1 MAKLI
6 PSGVINLP
14 NFAELQYKLNEQ
26 ERQKQLQFDEWSS
39 QFQKKAGTYLD
50 ADREAVQQS
59 YDQVEKALGELATD
73 PDNVE
78 LRRKVREANAAYNQ
92 VAGTAQFLADNYRQ
106 QWSAYNANPDQF
118 SLGGENAVD
127 VFNRERT
134 TKRDAN
140 QIMSMASNP
149 FTLMPKYKY
158 DMQSPNQIAD
168 EMIAAFDR
176 NKNDFIKSDGS
187 IDQVK
192 AEKFAQEF
200 LQARNIDPAQLKN
213 AVVFEGVSQ
222 RKIGKNGE
230 LTSRADLDIID
241 TEAFAPIKQNL
252 IDSYNNKAIAAFM
265 AKVPERGINRFEVE
279 QANRKLALEYAKL
292 NAKQKE
298 NKYFGIDPAPYV
310 LKSGGNNIADGYMV
324 PIDFAPVKSKGGEII
339 KFGKLNGD
347 PYVIEAQR
355 IKRID
360 ASGQEFMSV
369 EEKARPATQSDISLL
384 RQVTDGVSDSY
395 FKGLPS
401 SQTRRT
407 SQAQSAASGQ
417 LDIKG
422 AEAALIGG
430 EKQPS
435 GDGVWSSETFAQSQ
449 FAGTKKAE
457 QPQANVPS
465 VEEYFQ
471 SINQESQRR
480 QQNLDNQIKSNLGV
494 TIID

>member
-6 PSGVINLP
+6 PSGVVQLP
-14 NFAELQYKLNEQ
+14 NFAELQYNLNER

-39 QFQKKAGTYLD
+39 KFDKKAGTYLD
-50 ADREAVQQS
+50 GDREAVQTAYS
-59 YDQVEKALGELATD
+59 GVEKALKDLARD
-73 PDNVE
+73 PENID
-78 LRRKVREANAAYNQ
+78 LRRKVREANASYNE

-106 QWSAYNANPDQF
+106 QWSAYNTNPEQF
-118 SLGGENAVD
+118 SLGGESAVD

-168 EMIAAFDR
+168 EMVAAFDR

-265 AKVPERGINRFEVE
+265 AKVPERGINRFEVD

-298 NKYFGIDPAPYV
+298 NKYFGIDPAPYARKV
-310 LKSGGNNIADGYMV
+310 GNKTIASGYMI
-324 PIDFAPVKSKGGEII
+324 PIDFAPVQSGGGKIV
-339 KFGKLNGD
+339 KFGKLDGK
-347 PYVIEAQR
+347 PYVIEQQ
-355 IKRID
+355 IVKQFND
-360 ASGQEFMSV
+360 QGQEVNVVV
-369 EEKARPATQSDISLL
+369 ENERLAKDSDLSLL
-384 RQVTDGVSDSY
+384 RKQTDGLSDLY
-395 FKGLPS
+395 FKALPS
-401 SQTRRT
+401 SQVKRT
-407 SQAQSAASGQ
+407 SSQNA
-417 LDIKG
+417 
-422 AEAALIGG
+422 
-430 EKQPS
+430 
-435 GDGVWSSETFAQSQ
+435 VSSQQGFSL
-449 FAGTKKAE
+449 
-457 QPQANVPS
+457 
-465 VEEYFQ
+465 EEYY
-471 SINQESQRR
+471 NEKG
-480 QQNLDNQIKSNLGV
+480 L
-494 TIID
+494 